1 MLAQTVLTQHM
12 HVAPRPE
19 LLVANNGKP
28 TLRINGVFIHSIDD
42 PDNEAL
48 DWAHGLFAERAL
60 PKDAL
65 WIIFGVGLGYH
76 LRALLDCGI
85 SDILAFEP
93 DRRVA
98 TLWRTNNI
106 ALPTGTNVEITDSIA
121 ALRDKFQTRYPNAA
135 SVQMMAI
142 PSYARLY
149 PQRLTDVHNHL
160 DAYMQEYQTGCL
172 ADGFRSQSVSLATV
186 ENIPAMLACSSIQQL
201 RDLTEYPLAA
211 VIVSPGSYLDATI
224 QELTQCRE
232 RFLVLAPAQN
242 LKPLM
247 AAGIRPDLTLVT
259 DATRLDTYFQSY
271 PGDFFRHLVLRTDCH
286 PSAAAVCAERKFFY
300 YALSNPLAAKI
311 YALRGENTVELSG
324 QSAAH
329 VAFNLAL
336 AMGADPILLIGQTE
350 PRRFCEVAAR
360 LSGRPHIDFAA
371 LIKDLPQPHATERE
385 RVLAGLAQ
393 LHSGLEELTRCA
405 AACLDIAA
413 TCRRALAA
421 GDTIALAEL
430 DQQEHTLNDLLAN
443 HPEINSVIR
452 ESLQAARKQGERQSD
467 DLISSLELS
476 QILYEIIHNGSRVL
490 QQALEHYI
498 KKGAQ
503 Q

>member
-1 MLAQTVLTQHM
+1 M

-28 TLRINGVFIHSIDD
+28 TLRINGIFIHSIDD
-42 PDNEAL
+42 PDSEAL

-76 LRALLDCGI
+76 LQALLDCGI

-93 DRRVA
+93 NRQVA

-121 ALRDKFQTRYPNAA
+121 ALRDAFQTRYPNAA

-149 PQRLTDVHNHL
+149 PQRLTDVHNRL
-160 DAYMQEYQTGCL
+160 DAYMQEYRTGCL
-172 ADGFRSQSVSLATV
+172 ADGFRSRSVSLVTI
-186 ENIPAMLACSSIQQL
+186 ENVPTLLAYPSVQQL
-201 RDLTEYPLAA
+201 HDLTEYPLAA

-242 LKPLM
+242 LKPLT
-247 AAGIRPDLTLVT
+247 AAGICPDLTLVT
-259 DATRLDTYFQSY
+259 DATRIDSCFQDVS
-271 PGDFFRHLVLRTDCH
+271 GDYFRHLVLRVDCH
-286 PSAAAVCAERKFFY
+286 PSVVTLPAEQKFFY
-300 YALSNPLAAKI
+300 YVPPNPLAEKL
-311 YALRGENTVELSG
+311 YALRGENAVEVPG
-324 QSAAH
+324 NSAAH

-336 AMGADPILLIGQTE
+336 AMGADPILLMGQTE

-360 LSGRPHIDFAA
+360 LSDRPPIDFAA
-371 LIKDLPQPHATERE
+371 LIRDLPQPHAAERE

-405 AACLDIAA
+405 AACLEVAA
-413 TCRRALAA
+413 TCRRALAT
-421 GDTIALAEL
+421 GDTTALADL
-430 DQQEHTLNDLLAN
+430 DQQEQMLNELLAN
-443 HPEINSVIR
+443 HPEINSVIQ
-452 ESLQAARKQGERQSD
+452 ESLQAAREQGERQSD
-467 DLISSLELS
+467 DLISNLELS
-476 QILYEIIHNGSRVL
+476 QILYEIIENGGGML
-490 QQALEHYI
+490 QQALEHCLER
-498 KKGAQ
+498 GV
-503 Q
+503 